1 MGDFTPR
8 NTPLILSI
16 QPNFQ
21 PDIEVQHGWTPDAQ
35 VLIVFEA
42 ALNKQQL
49 GVPTQQPPQAED
61 DILGSQIPVPK
72 PLFPTIPSWV
82 GGRSPKNLYRVVVSK
97 DVLFSPLFVGDDPIS
112 QAYFLKGLKPPISY
126 DIVNFDKPL
135 RIQTPPD

>member
-1 MGDFTPR
+1 MDTGRPGSDRVRSSLEQAATWR
-8 NTPLILSI
+8 SNTA
-16 QPNFQ
+16 
-21 PDIEVQHGWTPDAQ
+21 T
-35 VLIVFEA
+35 
-42 ALNKQQL
+42 
-49 GVPTQQPPQAED
+49 PQAED

-135 RIQTPPD
+135 RIQTPPDWIVRMFLGSNPMLIE